1 MENTRSSIP
10 QLAFGESEVPT
21 FYQWSGHCHSSS
33 EFKEQNFLKLTD
45 SEKDLYVCS
54 EEIGVALGDYLATY
68 ILKQDFIRDMEEVFA
83 PGCNYWFFKA
93 WEQAAPQ
100 YEELDSWVQK
110 IVDLFV
116 ANGFIIRFKRAN
128 TEYFAFSDLAVYEDN
143 LLPTTLVEKIT
154 NICEA
159 SLLQFCERHLAEH
172 RSAEGLSNIE
182 VSEWGASIISNFTK
196 NNTN

>member
-1 MENTRSSIP
+1 MDNNLLNAIHLVFDEGR
-10 QLAFGESEVPT
+10 VPA
-21 FYQWSGHCHSSS
+21 FYQWSGHCQSSS
-33 EFKEQNFLKLTD
+33 EFKDQNFLKLTV
-45 SEKDLYVCS
+45 SEKDLYICS
-54 EEIGVALGDYLATY
+54 AEIGVALGDYLATY
-68 ILKQDFIRDMEEVFA
+68 ILKQDFIHDMEEVFS

-116 ANGFIIRFKRAN
+116 ATGFIIRFKRTD
-128 TEYFAFSDLAVYEDN
+128 TEYFAFSDLDVYEDD
-143 LLPTTLVEKIT
+143 LLPTTLVEEIT

-172 RSAEGLSNIE
+172 CSTEGLSNIE
-182 VSEWGASIISNFTK
+182 VSEWGAAIISNFTK